1 MVMLF
6 KEVAEAMEQ
15 VESTTKRLEMTS
27 LLVDLFK
34 KASPAELEKLVY
46 LLQGKV
52 RPDYEGLEF
61 GVAEKLVLRSL
72 SEFSGIDDETVEK
85 LYKEAGDL
93 GSAAEIL
100 AQRKVQKKLLSK
112 EPTLTDV
119 YEKLYRLA
127 RLGGK
132 GSVTQKTSLLSSLLI
147 DMSPREAKYAVRIVT
162 GRLRLGI
169 ADYTILDAI
178 AQAFTGDKSNRP
190 IIERAYNI
198 SSDLGA
204 VARAIA
210 EKGLDGVRDFKI
222 TVGKPIRPML
232 AERLTTVQEVLEKIG
247 GEAAAEYKLDG
258 ERVQIHKNDDSV
270 LLFSRRLENIT
281 SHYPDAIEMVRRN
294 VKARE
299 AVLEAEC
306 VAINPDTGELLPFQ
320 ELMHRRR
327 KYGIEEAMKEYP
339 VALFFF
345 DLLYADGV
353 DYTEKPYLERREA
366 LKNVIIED
374 ERVKLVKQ
382 IISRDPSQIEVF
394 MEEAI
399 SEGCE
404 GLVLKDLKAPYRA
417 GAREWSWI
425 KLKREY
431 KAEVADTFDLVI
443 VGGFHGRGKRAGKY
457 GAYLLAAYD
466 PDEDVF
472 RTFAK
477 CGTGFTDEDLATFTE
492 LMNNYKISHKHPRVD
507 SKIEADVWFEPRIV
521 IEIIASEITLSPVH
535 TCGLNAVRAGS
546 GLAGR
551 FPKYTGRLRDDK
563 APEQATTVKEILEMY
578 RSQLKKIEEEA
589 AGEKP

>member
-6 KEVAEAMEQ
+6 REVADAMDQ

-27 LLVDLFK
+27 FLVELFK
-34 KASPAELEKLVY
+34 KADPAELEKLVY

-61 GVAEKLVLRSL
+61 GMADKLVLRAL
-72 SEFSGIDDETVEK
+72 MDFSGVDQKTVEK
-85 LYKEAGDL
+85 IYKDSGDL
-93 GSAAEIL
+93 GSIAEIL
-100 AQRKVQKKLLSK
+100 AERKVQRKLVSKK
-112 EPTLTDV
+112 PTLLEV

-127 RLGGK
+127 KLGGK

-147 DMSPREAKYAVRIVT
+147 DMSPKEAKYVVRTIT

-169 ADYTILDAI
+169 ADYTILDAL

-190 IIERAYNI
+190 LIERAYNI
-198 SSDLGA
+198 LSDLGA
-204 VARAIA
+204 VARAVA
-210 EKGLDGVRDFKI
+210 EKGLDGASQFKI
-222 TVGKPIRPML
+222 TVGKPVRPML
-232 AERLTTVQEVLEKIG
+232 AERLTTVQEVLEKMG

-258 ERVQIHKNDDSV
+258 ERVQMHKDGSRV

-281 SHYPDAIEMVRRN
+281 SHYPDAVELAKRN
-294 VKARE
+294 VKAKE
-299 AVLEAEC
+299 AILEAEC

-327 KYGIEEAMKEYP
+327 KYGVEEAMKEYP

-345 DLLYADGV
+345 DLLYADGL
-353 DYTEKPYLERREA
+353 DYTQKKYVERRAA
-366 LKNVIIED
+366 LRTIILED
-374 ERVKLVKQ
+374 DRVKLVRQ
-382 IISRDPSQIEVF
+382 IVSKDPGEIEVF

-404 GLVLKDLKAPYRA
+404 GLVVKDLKAFYRA

-431 KAEVADTFDLVI
+431 KVEVADTIDLVI
-443 VGGFHGRGKRAGKY
+443 AGAFHGRGKRAGKY

-466 PDEDVF
+466 PEEDVF
-472 RTFAK
+472 KTFAK
-477 CGTGFTDEDLATFTE
+477 CGTGFTDEDLERFTK
-492 LMNNYKISHKHPRVD
+492 LVNNYRINHKHPRVD
-507 SKIEADVWFEPRIV
+507 SKIAADVWVEPHIV
-521 IEIIASEITLSPVH
+521 VEIIVSEITLSPVH
-535 TCGLNAVRAGS
+535 TCGLNVVREGS

-563 APEQATTVKEILEMY
+563 SPEQATTIKEIVEMY
-578 RSQLKKIEEEA
+578 RSQLKKIEEEPKEA
-589 AGEKP
+589 

>member
-1 MVMLF
+1 MLF
-6 KEVAEAMEQ
+6 REVAEVMEQ

-34 KASPAELEKLVY
+34 KANPVELEKLVY

-61 GVAEKLVLRSL
+61 GVAEKLVLRAL
-72 SEFSGIDDETVEK
+72 SDFSGVDDEALEK

-93 GSAAEIL
+93 GSVAETL
-100 AQRKVQKKLLSK
+100 AQRKVQKKLLSR
-112 EPTLTDV
+112 EPTLIDV
-119 YEKLYRLA
+119 YEKLYKLA
-127 RLGGK
+127 KLGGK

-147 DMSPREAKYAVRIVT
+147 DMSPKEAKYAVRIVT

-190 IIERAYNI
+190 VIERAYNI

-204 VARAIA
+204 VARVIA
-210 EKGLDGVRDFKI
+210 EKGLDGVYDFKI

-247 GEAAAEYKLDG
+247 GDVAAEYKLDG
-258 ERVQIHKNDDSV
+258 ERVQIHKNNSNV

-281 SHYPDAIEMVRRN
+281 NHYPDAIEMVKRN
-294 VKARE
+294 VRARE

-345 DLLYADGV
+345 DLLYADGI
-353 DYTEKPYLERREA
+353 DYTKKTYLERREA
-366 LKNVIIED
+366 LKNIIIED
-374 ERVKLVKQ
+374 ERVKLVRQ
-382 IISRDPSQIEVF
+382 IISHDPDQIEAF

-404 GLVLKDLKAPYRA
+404 GLVVKDLK
-417 GAREWSWI
+417 
-425 KLKREY
+425 
-431 KAEVADTFDLVI
+431 
-443 VGGFHGRGKRAGKY
+443 
-457 GAYLLAAYD
+457 
-466 PDEDVF
+466 
-472 RTFAK
+472 
-477 CGTGFTDEDLATFTE
+477 
-492 LMNNYKISHKHPRVD
+492 
-507 SKIEADVWFEPRIV
+507 
-521 IEIIASEITLSPVH
+521 
-535 TCGLNAVRAGS
+535 
-546 GLAGR
+546 
-551 FPKYTGRLRDDK
+551 
-563 APEQATTVKEILEMY
+563 
-578 RSQLKKIEEEA
+578 
-589 AGEKP
+589 

>member
-1 MVMLF
+1 MFF
-6 KEVAEAMEQ
+6 KEVAEVMEQ
-15 VESTTKRLEMTS
+15 VESTTKRLEMTN
-27 LLVDLFK
+27 LLVELFK
-34 KASPAELEKLVY
+34 KASPTELEKLVY

-61 GVAEKLVLRSL
+61 GIAEKLVLRSL
-72 SEFSGIDDETVEK
+72 SEFSGVDDDTVEK
-85 LYKEAGDL
+85 IYKETGDL
-93 GSAAEIL
+93 GSVAEIL
-100 AQRKVQKKLLSK
+100 AQRKIQKKLLSR
-112 EPTLTDV
+112 EPALIDV
-119 YEKLYRLA
+119 YEKLYKLA
-127 RLGGK
+127 KLGGK

-147 DMSPREAKYAVRIVT
+147 DMSPKEAKYAVRIVT

-178 AQAFTGDKSNRP
+178 AQAFTGDRSNRP
-190 IIERAYNI
+190 VIERAYNI

-204 VARAIA
+204 VARTVA
-210 EKGLDGVRDFKI
+210 EKGINGVYDFKI

-232 AERLTTVQEVLEKIG
+232 AERLTTVQEVLEKISG
-247 GEAAAEYKLDG
+247 DVAAEYKLDG
-258 ERVQIHKNDDSV
+258 ERVQIHKNNGNV

-281 SHYPDAIEMVRRN
+281 SHYPDAIEMVNTN
-294 VKARE
+294 VKAKD
-299 AVLEAEC
+299 AILEAEC
-306 VAINPDTGELLPFQ
+306 VAINADTGELLPFQ

-339 VALFFF
+339 IALFFF
-345 DLLYADGV
+345 DLLYADGI
-353 DYTEKPYLERREA
+353 DYTEKTYLERREA
-366 LKNVIIED
+366 LKNIILEN
-374 ERVKLVKQ
+374 ERVKLVRQ
-382 IISRDPSQIEVF
+382 IISRDPDQIESF

-404 GLVLKDLKAPYRA
+404 GLVIKDLKASYRA

-431 KAEVADTFDLVI
+431 KAEVADTLDLVI

-457 GAYLLAAYD
+457 GAYLLAVYD

-477 CGTGFTDEDLATFTE
+477 CGTGFTDDDLTAFTE
-492 LMNNYKISHKHPRVD
+492 IMNKYKIDHKHARVD
-507 SKIEADVWFEPRIV
+507 SKIEADVWFEPKIV

-535 TCGLNAVRAGS
+535 TCGLDVIRRGS

-563 APEQATTVKEILEMY
+563 APEQATTVKEIIEIY
-578 RSQLKKIEEEA
+578 KNQLKKVEEQPQEST
-589 AGEKP
+589 

>member
-1 MVMLF
+1 MAILF
-6 KEVAEAMEQ
+6 KEVAEVMEQ
-15 VESTTKRLEMTS
+15 IESTTKRTEMTNF
-27 LLVDLFK
+27 LVDLFK
-34 KASPAELEKLVY
+34 RVSPTELEKLVY

-61 GVAEKLVLRSL
+61 GMADKLVLRAL
-72 SEFSGIDDETVEK
+72 TDFSGVDQKAVEK
-85 LYKEAGDL
+85 IYKETGDL
-93 GSAAEIL
+93 GSVAEIV
-100 AQRKVQKKLLSK
+100 ADRKVQKKLVSRN
-112 EPTLTDV
+112 PTLIEV
-119 YEKLYRLA
+119 YDKLYKLA

-132 GSVTQKTSLLSSLLI
+132 GSVTQKTGLLASMLV
-147 DMSPREAKYAVRIVT
+147 DMSPKEAKCAVRTIT

-169 ADYTILDAI
+169 ADYTILDAL

-204 VARAIA
+204 VARAVA
-210 EKGLDGVRDFKI
+210 EKGLEGLSGFKI
-222 TVGKPIRPML
+222 TVGKPVRPML

-247 GEAAAEYKLDG
+247 GKVAAEYKLDG
-258 ERVQIHKNDDSV
+258 ERVQIHKDNNNII
-270 LLFSRRLENIT
+270 LFSRRLENIT
-281 SHYPDAIEMVRRN
+281 SHYPDAIELASRN

-299 AVLEAEC
+299 AILEAEC

-327 KYGIEEAMKEYP
+327 KYGIEEAMKDYP

-345 DLLYADGV
+345 DILYADGL
-353 DYTEKPYLERREA
+353 DYTEKAYLERRAA
-366 LKNVIIED
+366 LSEIIAED
-374 ERVKLVKQ
+374 ERVKLVRQ
-382 IISRDPSQIEVF
+382 IISDNPKEIENF

-404 GLVLKDLKAPYRA
+404 GLVVKDLRAPYRA

-431 KAEVADTFDLVI
+431 KVEVADTLDLVI
-443 VGGFHGRGKRAGKY
+443 VGAFHGRGKRAGKY

-466 PDEDVF
+466 PEEDVF

-477 CGTGFTDEDLATFTE
+477 CGTGFTDEDLEKFTD
-492 LMNNYKISHKHPRVD
+492 LINKYRIDHKHPRVD
-507 SKIEADVWFEPRIV
+507 SKIDANVWVEPRIV
-521 IEIIASEITLSPVH
+521 IEIIVSEITLSPVH
-535 TCGLNAVRAGS
+535 TCGLNMIREDTGF
-546 GLAGR
+546 AGR

-563 APEQATTVKEILEMY
+563 SPEQATTVKEILEMY
-578 RSQLKKIEEEA
+578 RNQLKRIEEEP
-589 AGEKP
+589 GEPQ

>member
-1 MVMLF
+1 MLF
-6 KEVAEAMEQ
+6 REVADAMDQ

-27 LLVDLFK
+27 FLVELFK
-34 KASPAELEKLVY
+34 KADPAELEKLVY

-61 GVAEKLVLRSL
+61 GMADKLVLRAL
-72 SEFSGIDDETVEK
+72 MDFSGVDQKTVEK
-85 LYKEAGDL
+85 IYKDSGDL
-93 GSAAEIL
+93 GSIAEIL
-100 AQRKVQKKLLSK
+100 AERKVQRKLVSKK
-112 EPTLTDV
+112 PTLLEV

-127 RLGGK
+127 KLGGK

-147 DMSPREAKYAVRIVT
+147 DMSPKEAKYVVRTIT

-169 ADYTILDAI
+169 ADYTILDAL

-190 IIERAYNI
+190 LIERAYNI
-198 SSDLGA
+198 LSDLGA
-204 VARAIA
+204 VARAVA
-210 EKGLDGVRDFKI
+210 EKGLDGASQFKI
-222 TVGKPIRPML
+222 TVGKPVRPML
-232 AERLTTVQEVLEKIG
+232 AERLTTVQEVLEKMG

-258 ERVQIHKNDDSV
+258 ERVQMHKDGSRV

-281 SHYPDAIEMVRRN
+281 SHYPDAVELAKRN
-294 VKARE
+294 VKAKE
-299 AVLEAEC
+299 AILEAEC

-327 KYGIEEAMKEYP
+327 KYGVEEAMKEYP

-345 DLLYADGV
+345 DLLYADGL
-353 DYTEKPYLERREA
+353 DYTQKKYVERRAA
-366 LKNVIIED
+366 LRTIILED
-374 ERVKLVKQ
+374 DRVKLVRQ
-382 IISRDPSQIEVF
+382 IVSKDPGEIEVF

-404 GLVLKDLKAPYRA
+404 GLVVKDLKAFYRA

-431 KAEVADTFDLVI
+431 KVEVADTIDLVI
-443 VGGFHGRGKRAGKY
+443 AGAFHGRGKRAGKY

-466 PDEDVF
+466 PEEDVF
-472 RTFAK
+472 KTFAK
-477 CGTGFTDEDLATFTE
+477 CGTGFTDEDLERFTK
-492 LMNNYKISHKHPRVD
+492 LVNNYRINHKHPRVD
-507 SKIEADVWFEPRIV
+507 SKIAADVWVEPHIV
-521 IEIIASEITLSPVH
+521 VEIIVSEITLSPVH
-535 TCGLNAVRAGS
+535 TCGLNVVREGS

-563 APEQATTVKEILEMY
+563 SPEQATTIKEIVEMY
-578 RSQLKKIEEEA
+578 RSQLKKIEEEPKEA
-589 AGEKP
+589 

>member
-1 MVMLF
+1 MVILF
-6 KEVAEAMEQ
+6 REVADAMDQ

-27 LLVDLFK
+27 FLVELFK
-34 KASPAELEKLVY
+34 KADPAELEKLVY

-61 GVAEKLVLRSL
+61 GMADKLVLRAL
-72 SEFSGIDDETVEK
+72 MDFSGVDQKTVEK
-85 LYKEAGDL
+85 IYKDSGDL
-93 GSAAEIL
+93 GSVAEIL
-100 AQRKVQKKLLSK
+100 ADRKVQRKLVSK
-112 EPTLTDV
+112 NPTLLEV

-127 RLGGK
+127 KLGGK

-147 DMSPREAKYAVRIVT
+147 DMSPKEAKYVVRTIT

-169 ADYTILDAI
+169 ADYTILDAL

-190 IIERAYNI
+190 LIERAYNI
-198 SSDLGA
+198 LSDLGA
-204 VARAIA
+204 VARAVS
-210 EKGLDGVRDFKI
+210 EKGLDGVSQFKI
-222 TVGKPIRPML
+222 TVGKPVRPML
-232 AERLTTVQEVLEKIG
+232 AERLTTVQEVLEKMG

-258 ERVQIHKNDDSV
+258 ERVQIHKDGSRI

-281 SHYPDAIEMVRRN
+281 SHYPDAVELAERN

-299 AVLEAEC
+299 AILEAEC

-327 KYGIEEAMKEYP
+327 KYGVEEAMKEYP

-345 DLLYADGV
+345 DLLYADGL
-353 DYTEKPYLERREA
+353 DYTQKTYVERRAA
-366 LKNVIIED
+366 LRTVILED
-374 ERVKLVKQ
+374 DRVKLVRQ
-382 IISRDPSQIEVF
+382 IVSKDPGEIEVF

-404 GLVLKDLKAPYRA
+404 GLVVKDLKAFYRA

-431 KAEVADTFDLVI
+431 KVEVADTIDLVI
-443 VGGFHGRGKRAGKY
+443 AGAFHGRGKRAGKY

-466 PDEDVF
+466 PEEDVF
-472 RTFAK
+472 KTFAK
-477 CGTGFTDEDLATFTE
+477 CGTGFTDEDLERFTK
-492 LMNNYKISHKHPRVD
+492 LVNNYRINHRHPRVD
-507 SKIEADVWFEPRIV
+507 SKIEADVWVEPRIV
-521 IEIIASEITLSPVH
+521 VEIIVSEITLSPVH
-535 TCGLNAVRAGS
+535 TCGLNVVREGS

-563 APEQATTVKEILEMY
+563 SPEQATTVKEIVEMY
-578 RSQLKKIEEEA
+578 RSQLKKIEEEPK
-589 AGEKP
+589 ET

>member
-6 KEVAEAMEQ
+6 REVAEAMEQ
-15 VESTTKRLEMTS
+15 VESTTKRIEMTS
-27 LLVDLFK
+27 FLVDLLK

-61 GVAEKLVLRSL
+61 GMADKLVLRAL
-72 SEFSGIDDETVEK
+72 TDFSGVDQKTVEK
-85 LYKEAGDL
+85 IYKDSGDL
-93 GSAAEIL
+93 GSVAETL
-100 AQRKVQKKLLSK
+100 AGRKVQRKLVSK
-112 EPTLTDV
+112 NPTLLEV

-127 RLGGK
+127 KLGGK
-132 GSVTQKTSLLSSLLI
+132 GSVTQKTSLLVSLLI
-147 DMSPREAKYAVRIVT
+147 DMSPKEAKYAVRTIT

-169 ADYTILDAI
+169 ADYTILDAL

-190 IIERAYNI
+190 VIERAYNI

-204 VARAIA
+204 VARAVA
-210 EKGLDGVRDFKI
+210 EKGLDGVSEFRI
-222 TVGKPIRPML
+222 TVGKPVRPML
-232 AERLTTVQEVLEKIG
+232 AERLTTVQEILEKLG
-247 GEAAAEYKLDG
+247 GEVAAEYKLDG
-258 ERVQIHKNDDSV
+258 ERVQIHKDAGSIM
-270 LLFSRRLENIT
+270 LFSRRLENIT
-281 SHYPDAIEMVRRN
+281 GHYPDAIELAEKN

-299 AVLEAEC
+299 AILEAEC
-306 VAINPDTGELLPFQ
+306 VAVNPDTGELLPFQ

-327 KYGIEEAMKEYP
+327 KYGVEEAMKEYP

-345 DLLYADGV
+345 DILYADGI
-353 DYTEKPYLERREA
+353 DYTQKTYLERRDA
-366 LKNVIIED
+366 LKNVIMED

-382 IISRDPSQIEVF
+382 IISSDPNQIEVF

-431 KAEVADTFDLVI
+431 KVEVADTIDLVI
-443 VGGFHGRGKRAGKY
+443 VGAFHGRGKRAGKY

-477 CGTGFTDEDLATFTE
+477 CGTGFTDEDLAKFTE
-492 LMNNYKISHKHPRVD
+492 LMNNYKISHRHPRVD

-535 TCGLNAVRAGS
+535 TCGLNAVRFGS

-551 FPKYTGRLRDDK
+551 FPKYSGRLRDDK
-563 APEQATTVKEILEMY
+563 SPEQATTVKEILEIY
-578 RSQLKKIEEEA
+578 RSQLKKIEEEPK
-589 AGEKP
+589 EPQ

>member
-6 KEVAEAMEQ
+6 REVADAMDQ
-15 VESTTKRLEMTS
+15 VESTTKRLEMTGF
-27 LLVDLFK
+27 LMELFK
-34 KASPAELEKLVY
+34 KADPAELEKLVY

-61 GVAEKLVLRSL
+61 GMADKLVLKAL
-72 SEFSGIDDETVEK
+72 MDFSGVDQKTVEK
-85 LYKEAGDL
+85 IYKDSGDL
-93 GSAAEIL
+93 GSVAEIL
-100 AQRKVQKKLLSK
+100 ADRKVQRKLVSKK
-112 EPTLTDV
+112 PTLLEV

-127 RLGGK
+127 KLGGK

-147 DMSPREAKYAVRIVT
+147 DMSPKEAKYVVRTIT

-169 ADYTILDAI
+169 ADYTILDAL

-190 IIERAYNI
+190 LIERAYNI
-198 SSDLGA
+198 LSDLGA
-204 VARAIA
+204 VARAVA
-210 EKGLDGVRDFKI
+210 EKGLDGVSQFKI
-222 TVGKPIRPML
+222 TVGKPVRPML
-232 AERLTTVQEVLEKIG
+232 AERLTTVQEILEKMG

-258 ERVQIHKNDDSV
+258 ERVQIHKDGNRV

-281 SHYPDAIEMVRRN
+281 GHYPDAVELAKRN

-299 AVLEAEC
+299 AILEAEC

-327 KYGIEEAMKEYP
+327 KYGVEEAMKEYP

-345 DLLYADGV
+345 DLLYADGL
-353 DYTEKPYLERREA
+353 DYTQKTYVERRTA
-366 LKNVIIED
+366 LRTVILED
-374 ERVKLVKQ
+374 DRVNLVRQ
-382 IISRDPSQIEVF
+382 IVSKDPREIEVF

-404 GLVLKDLKAPYRA
+404 GLVVKDLKAFYRA

-431 KAEVADTFDLVI
+431 KVEVADTIDLVI
-443 VGGFHGRGKRAGKY
+443 AGAFHGRGKRAGKY

-466 PDEDVF
+466 PEEDVF
-472 RTFAK
+472 KTFAK
-477 CGTGFTDEDLATFTE
+477 CGTGFTDEDLERFTK
-492 LMNNYKISHKHPRVD
+492 LVNNYRINHRHPRVD
-507 SKIEADVWFEPRIV
+507 SKIEADVWVEPRIV
-521 IEIIASEITLSPVH
+521 VEIIVSEITLSPVH
-535 TCGLNAVRAGS
+535 TCGLNVVREGS

-563 APEQATTVKEILEMY
+563 SPEQATTVKEIVEMY
-578 RSQLKKIEEEA
+578 RSQLKKIEEEPK
-589 AGEKP
+589 ET

>member
-6 KEVAEAMEQ
+6 REVADAMDQ
-15 VESTTKRLEMTS
+15 VESTTKRLEMTGF
-27 LLVDLFK
+27 LMELFK
-34 KASPAELEKLVY
+34 KADPAELEKLVY

-61 GVAEKLVLRSL
+61 GMADKLVLKAL
-72 SEFSGIDDETVEK
+72 MDFSGVDQKTVEK
-85 LYKEAGDL
+85 IYKDSGDL
-93 GSAAEIL
+93 GSVAEIL
-100 AQRKVQKKLLSK
+100 ADRKVQRKLVSKK
-112 EPTLTDV
+112 PTLLEV

-127 RLGGK
+127 KLGGK

-147 DMSPREAKYAVRIVT
+147 DMSPKEAKYVVRTIT

-169 ADYTILDAI
+169 ADYTILDAL

-190 IIERAYNI
+190 LIERAYNI
-198 SSDLGA
+198 LSDLGA
-204 VARAIA
+204 VARAVA
-210 EKGLDGVRDFKI
+210 EKGLDGVSQFKI
-222 TVGKPIRPML
+222 TVGKPVRPML
-232 AERLTTVQEVLEKIG
+232 AERLTTVQEILEKMG

-258 ERVQIHKNDDSV
+258 ERVQIHKDGNRV

-281 SHYPDAIEMVRRN
+281 GHYPDAVELAKRN

-299 AVLEAEC
+299 AILEAEC

-327 KYGIEEAMKEYP
+327 KYGVEEAMKEYP

-345 DLLYADGV
+345 DLLYADGL
-353 DYTEKPYLERREA
+353 DYTQKTYVERRTA
-366 LKNVIIED
+366 LRTVILED
-374 ERVKLVKQ
+374 DRVNLVRQ
-382 IISRDPSQIEVF
+382 IVSKDPREIEVF

-404 GLVLKDLKAPYRA
+404 GLVVKDLKAFYRA

-477 CGTGFTDEDLATFTE
+477 CGTGFTDEDLATFNQM
-492 LMNNYKISHKHPRVD
+492 MNNYKISHKHPRVD
-507 SKIEADVWFEPRIV
+507 SKIEADVWFEPRVV

-535 TCGLNAVRAGS
+535 TCGLNVVRSGS

-578 RSQLKKIEEEA
+578 RSQLKKIEEHPQEA
-589 AGEKP
+589 T

>member
-6 KEVAEAMEQ
+6 REVADAMDQ

-27 LLVDLFK
+27 FLMELFK
-34 KASPAELEKLVY
+34 KADPAELEKLVY

-61 GVAEKLVLRSL
+61 GMADKLVLRAL
-72 SEFSGIDDETVEK
+72 MDFSGVDQKTVEK
-85 LYKEAGDL
+85 IYKDSGDL
-93 GSAAEIL
+93 GSVAEIL
-100 AQRKVQKKLLSK
+100 ADRKVQRKLVSKK
-112 EPTLTDV
+112 PTLLEV

-132 GSVTQKTSLLSSLLI
+132 GSVTQKTGLLSSLLI
-147 DMSPREAKYAVRIVT
+147 DMSPKEAKYVVRTIT

-169 ADYTILDAI
+169 ADYTILDAL

-198 SSDLGA
+198 LSDLGA
-204 VARAIA
+204 VARAVA
-210 EKGLDGVRDFKI
+210 EKGLDGVSQFKV
-222 TVGKPIRPML
+222 TLGKPVRPML
-232 AERLTTVQEVLEKIG
+232 AERLTTVQEVLEKMG
-247 GEAAAEYKLDG
+247 GEVAAEYKLDG
-258 ERVQIHKNDDSV
+258 ERVQIHKDGSRV

-281 SHYPDAIEMVRRN
+281 NHYPDAVELAKRN
-294 VKARE
+294 VKAKE
-299 AVLEAEC
+299 AILEAEC

-327 KYGIEEAMKEYP
+327 KYGVEEAMKEYP

-345 DLLYADGV
+345 DLLYADDL
-353 DYTEKPYLERREA
+353 DYTQKTYVERRAA
-366 LKNVIIED
+366 LRTIILED
-374 ERVKLVKQ
+374 DRVKLVRQ
-382 IISRDPSQIEVF
+382 IVSKDPAEIEVF

-404 GLVLKDLKAPYRA
+404 GLVVKDLKAFYRA

-431 KAEVADTFDLVI
+431 KVEVADTIDLVI
-443 VGGFHGRGKRAGKY
+443 AGAFHGRGKRAGKY

-466 PDEDVF
+466 PEEDVF
-472 RTFAK
+472 KTFAK
-477 CGTGFTDEDLATFTE
+477 CGTGFTDEDLERFTK
-492 LMNNYKISHKHPRVD
+492 LINNYRIKHKHSRVD
-507 SKIEADVWFEPRIV
+507 SKIEADVWVEPRIIV
-521 IEIIASEITLSPVH
+521 EIIVSEITLSPVH
-535 TCGLNAVRAGS
+535 TCGLNVVREGS

-563 APEQATTVKEILEMY
+563 SPEQATTVKEIVEMY
-578 RSQLKKIEEEA
+578 RSQLKKVEEEPK
-589 AGEKP
+589 ET